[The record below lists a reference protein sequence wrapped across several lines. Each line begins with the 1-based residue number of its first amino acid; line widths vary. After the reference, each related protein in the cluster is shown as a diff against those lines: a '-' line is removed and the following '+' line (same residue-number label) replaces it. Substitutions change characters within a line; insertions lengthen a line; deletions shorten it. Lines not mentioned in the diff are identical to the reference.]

1 MEASFELLW
10 MLGEHLLLT
19 GLPAAAATL
28 CAARMGLRSVPLLLA
43 VALAASGAT
52 AILSFWLYYADPTL
66 GQTGSF
72 FFVFGSALLAA
83 WSLREGVDR
92 ELLRALAIPFGLWAL
107 ASAFVL
113 FLGFVHGGLAEPLHT
128 AANRFS
134 HELPGD
140 NDIPR
145 HFADYFY
152 VYGHRGT
159 PPPYA
164 DWLSSDRPPL
174 QIGYV
179 LAQRPF
185 GWDTPGLHYQVLTVV
200 VQQLWVLGLWALLAA
215 ARLTPRT
222 RGLVGFAAIVSDVA
236 IVHGFFTWPKLIAA
250 AFLFAALAM
259 VLSEDWQR
267 LRRAPWAGAL
277 FAALCGLAMLAHGSS
292 AFFVLP
298 LLAVAAVRG
307 VPSWSWLGTGAA
319 VGLVLL
325 GSWGAYQRYADPPGD
340 RLVKW
345 QLGGSLEI
353 DDRGA
358 VATVLD
364 GYRAEGLGGTLDNK
378 WGNVTALVSQG
389 GVEKTAEEAA
399 DFVAEGDPGKAI
411 LTVRVL
417 RFFNLLPCLGLL
429 LLGPLAMLVA
439 RLRGR
444 PEGSDWRFAVLALG
458 FSALAC
464 LTWVLLMFGG
474 PNATTV
480 IHQGSLAVP
489 LLAVCGCVAG
499 ACAVDLRFGIGL
511 VAANVALVLLLYVP
525 ALGSAAAGAYSLS
538 AGLLAAAALAGIA
551 LLTLRPAAP
560 GAAGAANTL
569 RARHGETRP

>member
-1 MEASFELLW
+1 MAANLELLW

-19 GLPAAAATL
+19 GLPAAAGAL
-28 CAARMGLRSVPLLLA
+28 LGARMGLRSVPLLLA
-43 VALAASGAT
+43 LALAASGAT
-52 AILSFWLYYADPTL
+52 AILSFWLYYAEPSL

-72 FFVFGSALLAA
+72 FFAFGSALLVA
-83 WSLREGVDR
+83 WCLREGVDR
-92 ELLRALAIPFGLWAL
+92 GLLRELVVPFALLAL

-113 FLGFVHGGLAEPLHT
+113 FLGFLHGGAEQPLLT
-128 AANRFS
+128 AGARFS
-134 HELPGD
+134 HPLPGD
-140 NDIPR
+140 NDIPLF
-145 HFADYFY
+145 FADWFY
-152 VYGHRGT
+152 LYGHVGT
-159 PPPYA
+159 PPPFG

-185 GWDTPGLHYQVLTVV
+185 GWDDGSLHYQVLSVV
-200 VQQLWVLGLWALLAA
+200 VQQLWVLGLWALLVA

-222 RGLVGFAAIVSDVA
+222 RGLVAFAAIVSDVA
-236 IVHGFFTWPKLIAA
+236 ILHGFFTWPKLIAA

-307 VPSWSWLGTGAA
+307 VPSWRWLGTGAA
-319 VGLVLL
+319 VGIVLL

-358 VATVLD
+358 VETVLD
-364 GYRAEGLGGTLDNK
+364 GYREEGLGGTLDNK
-378 WGNVTALVSQG
+378 WGNVTALLSQG
-389 GVEKTAEEAA
+389 GTEKTAREAA
-399 DFVAEGDPGKAI
+399 DFIAEGDPGKAI
-411 LTVRVL
+411 LSVRVL
-417 RFFNLLPCLGLL
+417 RFFALLPFLGLL

-444 PEGSDWRFAVLALG
+444 PEGPDWRFAVLALG

-474 PNATTV
+474 PNAATV

-489 LLAVCGCVAG
+489 LLAACACVAG
-499 ACAVDLRFGIGL
+499 ACAVDRRFGIGL
-511 VAANVALVLLLYVP
+511 VVANVALVLLLYVP
-525 ALGSAAAGAYSLS
+525 ALGPALGSSYSLS

-551 LLTLRPAAP
+551 LLTLRTGRL
-560 GAAGAANTL
+560 GAAGGGTTL